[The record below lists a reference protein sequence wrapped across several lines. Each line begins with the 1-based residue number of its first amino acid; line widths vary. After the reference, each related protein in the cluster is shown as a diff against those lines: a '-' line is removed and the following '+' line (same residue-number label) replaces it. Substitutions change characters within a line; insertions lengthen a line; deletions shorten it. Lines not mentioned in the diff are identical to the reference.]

1 MIDLPAATVVHRRLP
16 KEAFYKK
23 LALNTAMKDKFVS
36 DVESIFV
43 ENSLTKD
50 NLNLA
55 DDSEVKEILVLS
67 LTLKKQFF
75 DDKILEVIARQNPHK
90 LVFLMKF
97 AEQSQLALYSGKL
110 YKTNWQN
117 DNEQQHLSANGFTLE
132 QIYNNFIEQIALFDE
147 RAEKREDRSINE
159 RLALQEQ
166 ILKLEQRIKKLEA
179 DTWKEQQPRKQFD
192 MFTKLKKYKE
202 ELENLKHG
210 QA

>member
-147 RAEKREDRSINE
+147 RAEKVEDCSINE

-202 ELENLKHG
+202 DLENLKHG